1 MHSLFSKLVSLFLN
15 KHCALARNLYCG
27 FKERAKGYSI
37 QPTLQK
43 FGEKA
48 NNALLINQ
56 ISFFNKNLRVQSRSA
71 ISQLPPGYT
80 LIQATNS
87 TASSYH
93 TFIFLL
99 ACVDHLNI

>member
-56 ISFFNKNLRVQSRSA
+56 ISFFNTNLRGQ
-71 ISQLPPGYT
+71 Y
-80 LIQATNS
+80 
-87 TASSYH
+87 
-93 TFIFLL
+93 
-99 ACVDHLNI
+99 